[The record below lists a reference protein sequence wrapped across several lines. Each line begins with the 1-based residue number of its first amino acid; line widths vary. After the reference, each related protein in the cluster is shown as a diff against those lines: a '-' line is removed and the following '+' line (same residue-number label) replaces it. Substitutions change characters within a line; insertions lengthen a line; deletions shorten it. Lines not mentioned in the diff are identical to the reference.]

1 MGSDVGE
8 GRGEVGGDGFP
19 DDGLTVGGV
28 PGGRSPV
35 GDDGGGGRV
44 VDRDLSDVPVSGG
57 DGVVEGDGG
66 VVSDV
71 VVDPLDVIFRAMS
84 EHNPS
89 GWVGTIAKVAG
100 FEVPGGVRGGV
111 TDLATPSVRAD
122 RVYLLEDPDMVVH
135 VEFQTVAGAD
145 FGLRML
151 DYYVRLARQYGVPVV
166 QVVVAFTAEAS
177 ARVPSEMMV
186 GEHVARWV
194 VLRPWEYD
202 AEFFLGVLPA
212 LAVLARQE
220 GSAEEFLEQML
231 AAAPTV
237 GADSEEIEFMIAL
250 AEHRFSR
257 AVVEVAMRSVDMTFT
272 DVFAETLLGEALLER
287 GRDEGREEG
296 RVLLLV
302 SMLES
307 RFGAMTDSDKAA
319 LDGLSLEG
327 HDRLAAAVHGF
338 ESIEDFREW
347 LADNS

>member
-8 GRGEVGGDGFP
+8 FGVDEFP
-19 DDGLTVGGV
+19 DGSLTGGGV
-28 PGGRSPV
+28 PGGRSS
-35 GDDGGGGRV
+35 GGDGGGGRV

-66 VVSDV
+66 VASDV

-100 FEVPGGVRGGV
+100 FEVPGGVRVGV

-122 RVYLLEDPDMVVH
+122 RVFLLEDPDMVVH

-220 GSAEEFLEQML
+220 GSAEEFLEQL
-231 AAAPTV
+231 LVAAPTV

-257 AVVEVAMRSVDMTFT
+257 EVVEVAMRSVDMTFT

-287 GRDEGREEG
+287 GREEG

-307 RFGAMTDSDKAA
+307 RVGAMTESDRAA

-327 HDRLAAAVHGF
+327 QDRLAAAVHGF

>member
-8 GRGEVGGDGFP
+8 FGVDEFP
-19 DDGLTVGGV
+19 DGSLTGGGV
-28 PGGRSPV
+28 PGGRSS
-35 GDDGGGGRV
+35 GGDGGGGRV

-100 FEVPGGVRGGV
+100 FEVPGGVRVGV

-122 RVYLLEDPDMVVH
+122 RVFLLEDPDMVVH

-220 GSAEEFLEQML
+220 GSAEEFLEQL
-231 AAAPTV
+231 LVAAPTV

-257 AVVEVAMRSVDMTFT
+257 EVVEVAMRSVDMTFT

-287 GRDEGREEG
+287 GREEG

-307 RFGAMTDSDKAA
+307 RVGAMTESDRAA

-327 HDRLAAAVHGF
+327 QDRLAAAVHGF

>member
-8 GRGEVGGDGFP
+8 FGGDGFRDGELTGGGVSGGRSSGGDDGGCGRVVGGDGS
-19 DDGLTVGGV
+19 DD
-28 PGGRSPV
+28 
-35 GDDGGGGRV
+35 
-44 VDRDLSDVPVSGG
+44 PVSGG
-57 DGVVEGDGG
+57 RSSDGDGG

-84 EHNPS
+84 EHDPS

-100 FEVPGGVRGGV
+100 FEVPGGVRVGV

-122 RVYLLEDPDMVVH
+122 RVFLLEDPDMVVH

-220 GSAEEFLEQML
+220 GSAEEFLEQL
-231 AAAPTV
+231 LVAAPTV

-257 AVVEVAMRSVDMTFT
+257 EVVEVAMRSVDMTFT

-287 GRDEGREEG
+287 GREEG

-307 RFGAMTDSDKAA
+307 RVGAMTDSDKAA